1 MKLLLDTH
9 LLLWAA
15 AEPDHLSAEAQTLM
29 NAPENELFFS
39 AASLWEIAI
48 KHSLGREDF
57 KVDARLLRRG
67 LLDNGYSEL
76 PIGSEHAVAID
87 GLPPIHKDPFDRI
100 LVAQAMV
107 EGITLLT
114 ADTLVAQYP
123 GPVRKV

>member
-15 AEPDHLSAEAQTLM
+15 GDPDQLSAKALALIEEPD
-29 NAPENELFFS
+29 NELFFS

-48 KHSLGREDF
+48 KRGLGRTDF
-57 KVDARLLRRG
+57 LVDARVLRRS

-76 PIGSEHAVAID
+76 PITSEHAVAIET
-87 GLPPIHKDPFDRI
+87 LPPIHKDPFDRI

-114 ADTLVAQYP
+114 TDSLVAKYP
-123 GPVRKV
+123 GPICPV